1 MLGTGVLAWGKV
13 LGCHQAR
20 GTPAEPH
27 SRSLPPLAPA
37 QFRSSQT
44 PPRLGLPPS
53 VVPPL
58 TLATASSEPVRSATP
73 GLNTRPPS
81 HTPPELRRQRHS
93 TPAPARPGGGEKP
106 GDCRAPYDGSF
117 KEQPPPPRSRPPPRA
132 PPASLLGGSSDQA
145 GVGGQAR
152 VERAQ
157 GRGDPSP
164 FRPRGNRVHPIAIQC
179 RRRAASQGK
188 GGRNHRGPP
197 PQPQKAL

>member
-1 MLGTGVLAWGKV
+1 MLGTGALAWGKV

-20 GTPAEPH
+20 AHLQSHVPDCCPQ
-27 SRSLPPLAPA
+27 APA

-44 PPRLGLPPS
+44 PPRLGLPPPA
-53 VVPPL
+53 VPPL
-58 TLATASSEPVRSATP
+58 TLATASSEPMRSATP
-73 GLNTRPPS
+73 QNTRPPY
-81 HTPPELRRQRHS
+81 HTPPELRRQRLP
-93 TPAPARPGGGEKP
+93 TPARAPPGGGEKH

-117 KEQPPPPRSRPPPRA
+117 KEQPPPPRSRPPPHTRQQVYR
-132 PPASLLGGSSDQA
+132 GGSGDQA

-164 FRPRGNRVHPIAIQC
+164 VRPRGNRVRPIAVQC
-179 RRRAASQGK
+179 RSRAASQGK
-188 GGRNHRGPP
+188 GGRNHIGPP